1 MRKGV
6 IMKEKKT
13 ATGDFVSMNTEKA
26 VETKKA
32 NDKAKKKNKRPNIF
46 KRFGAKCKDVIS
58 ELKKVSWPTFGKVVK
73 QTGVV
78 LAVVLVFLVVITA
91 FDTGLA
97 ELLGLINKG

>member
-1 MRKGV
+1 
-6 IMKEKKT
+6 MKEKKT

-58 ELKKVSWPTFGKVVK
+58 ELKKVSWPTFGKAVR
-73 QTGVV
+73 QTC
-78 LAVVLVFLVVITA
+78 VVLVVVAAFLVAIGLVDWGLGALLKLITSVGA
-91 FDTGLA
+91 
-97 ELLGLINKG
+97 